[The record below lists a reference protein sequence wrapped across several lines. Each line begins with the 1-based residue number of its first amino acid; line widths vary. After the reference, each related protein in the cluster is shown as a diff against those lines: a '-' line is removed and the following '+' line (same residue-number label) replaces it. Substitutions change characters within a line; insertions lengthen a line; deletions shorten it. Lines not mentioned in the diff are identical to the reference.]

1 VLALYHPN
9 HHRMEKNI
17 LRKLG
22 GFFLNGVLII
32 VPIAAVLYIIYKVL
46 ELLSTPV
53 LSLMYNE
60 RELAVTGQKISPL
73 AILLLLLFILIMGYV
88 GTKLINEPI
97 KKRISQ
103 YVEKIPLYKSIT
115 DIINALVG
123 SKKRFNKPV
132 LVKLNQEQD
141 IEVIGFITDEDLNE
155 LADDI
160 EGKIG
165 VYLPMSFSFSGHLV
179 IVPRKNVKIVDR
191 NSVDVMKYLVSG
203 GIVDLDS
210 PGDDK
215 N

>member
-1 VLALYHPN
+1 
-9 HHRMEKNI
+9 MEKN
-17 LRKLG
+17 LFRKLG
-22 GFFLNGVLII
+22 GYFLNGVLII
-32 VPIAAVLYIIYKVL
+32 VPIAAVIYIIYKVL
-46 ELLSTPV
+46 ELLSTPF
-53 LSLMYNE
+53 LTLMYNE
-60 RELAVTGQKISPL
+60 RELAVTGQRISPL
-73 AILLLLLFILIMGYV
+73 AIISLLLFILILGFL

-97 KKRISQ
+97 KKRIAQ

-160 EGKIG
+160 DGKVG

-179 IVPRKNVKIVDR
+179 IVPKRNVKVVDR
-191 NSVDVMKYLVSG
+191 NSVDVMKYIVSG
-203 GIVDLDS
+203 GIVDLDNS
-210 PGDDK
+210 VDDK

>member
-1 VLALYHPN
+1 
-9 HHRMEKNI
+9 MEKNL

-32 VPIAAVLYIIYKVL
+32 VPIAAVVYIIYKVL
-46 ELLSTPV
+46 ELLSTPF
-53 LSLMYNE
+53 LTLMYNE

-73 AILLLLLFILIMGYV
+73 AILSLLLFILVLGYI

-179 IVPRKNVKIVDR
+179 IVPKRNVKVVDR
-191 NSVDVMKYLVSG
+191 NSVDVMKYIVSG
-203 GIVDLDS
+203 GIVDLENS
-210 PGDDK
+210 TDDK

>member
-1 VLALYHPN
+1 
-9 HHRMEKNI
+9 MEKNI

>member
-1 VLALYHPN
+1 
-9 HHRMEKNI
+9 MEKNI

-60 RELAVTGQKISPL
+60 RELAVTGEKISPL
-73 AILLLLLFILIMGYV
+73 AILLLLLFILIMGYI

-141 IEVIGFITDEDLNE
+141 IEVIGFITDEDLKE

-191 NSVDVMKYLVSG
+191 NSVAVMKYLVSG
-203 GIVDLDS
+203 GIVDIDS
-210 PGDDK
+210 PTDDK
-215 N
+215 D

>member
-1 VLALYHPN
+1 
-9 HHRMEKNI
+9 MEKNV

-22 GFFLNGVLII
+22 GYFLNGVLII
-32 VPIAAVLYIIYKVL
+32 VPIAAVVYIIYKVL
-46 ELLSTPV
+46 ELLSTPF
-53 LSLMYNE
+53 LTLMYNE

-73 AILLLLLFILIMGYV
+73 AILSLLLFILVLGYI

-179 IVPRKNVKIVDR
+179 IVPKKNVKVVDR
-191 NSVDVMKYLVSG
+191 NSVDVMKYIVSG
-203 GIVDLDS
+203 GIVDLDNAS
-210 PGDDK
+210 DDK

>member
-1 VLALYHPN
+1 
-9 HHRMEKNI
+9 MEKNI

-32 VPIAAVLYIIYKVL
+32 VPIAAVMYIIYKVL

-73 AILLLLLFILIMGYV
+73 AILLLLLFILIMGYI

-103 YVEKIPLYKSIT
+103 YVERIPLYKSIT

-179 IVPRKNVKIVDR
+179 IVPRRNVKLVDR
-191 NSVDVMKYLVSG
+191 NSVDVMKYVVSG
-203 GIVDLDS
+203 GIVDIDS
-210 PGDDK
+210 PTDDK

>member
-1 VLALYHPN
+1 
-9 HHRMEKNI
+9 MEKN
-17 LRKLG
+17 LFRKLG
-22 GFFLNGVLII
+22 GYFLNGVLII
-32 VPIAAVLYIIYKVL
+32 VPIAAVIYIIYKVL
-46 ELLSTPV
+46 ELLSTPF
-53 LSLMYNE
+53 LTLMYNE
-60 RELAVTGQKISPL
+60 RELAVTGQRISPL
-73 AILLLLLFILIMGYV
+73 AIVSLLLFILVLGFL

-97 KKRISQ
+97 KKRIAQ

-160 EGKIG
+160 DGKVG

-179 IVPRKNVKIVDR
+179 IVPKKNVKVVDR
-191 NSVDVMKYLVSG
+191 NSVDVMKYIVSG
-203 GIVDLDS
+203 GIVDLDHTA
-210 PGDDK
+210 DDK

>member
-1 VLALYHPN
+1 
-9 HHRMEKNI
+9 MEKNI

-32 VPIAAVLYIIYKVL
+32 VPIAAVVYIIYKVL

-73 AILLLLLFILIMGYV
+73 AILLLLLFILIMGYI

>member
-1 VLALYHPN
+1 
-9 HHRMEKNI
+9 MEKNI

-60 RELAVTGQKISPL
+60 RELAVTGEKISPL
-73 AILLLLLFILIMGYV
+73 AILLLLLFILIMGYI

-191 NSVDVMKYLVSG
+191 NSVAVMKYLVSG
-203 GIVDLDS
+203 GIVDIDS
-210 PGDDK
+210 PTDDK
-215 N
+215 D

>member
-1 VLALYHPN
+1 
-9 HHRMEKNI
+9 MEKNI

-32 VPIAAVLYIIYKVL
+32 VPIAAVVYIIYKVL

-60 RELAVTGQKISPL
+60 RELAVTSQKISPL
-73 AILLLLLFILIMGYV
+73 AILLLLLFILVMGYI

>member
-1 VLALYHPN
+1 
-9 HHRMEKNI
+9 MEKNI

-73 AILLLLLFILIMGYV
+73 AILLLLLFILIMGYI

>member
-1 VLALYHPN
+1 
-9 HHRMEKNI
+9 MEKN
-17 LRKLG
+17 LFRKLG
-22 GFFLNGVLII
+22 GYFLNGVLII
-32 VPIAAVLYIIYKVL
+32 VPIAAVIYIIYKVL
-46 ELLSTPV
+46 ELLSTPF
-53 LSLMYNE
+53 LTLMYNE
-60 RELAVTGQKISPL
+60 RELAVTGQRISPL
-73 AILLLLLFILIMGYV
+73 AIVSLLLFILVLGFL

-97 KKRISQ
+97 KKRIAQ

-160 EGKIG
+160 DGKVG

-179 IVPRKNVKIVDR
+179 IVPKKNVKVVDR
-191 NSVDVMKYLVSG
+191 NSVDVMKYIVSG
-203 GIVDLDS
+203 GIVDLDNTA
-210 PGDDK
+210 DDK